1 MCDALAARA
10 AAPFPPQARCGAQ
23 GSFND
28 LQLLLVLNL
37 TIVTVGGLIK
47 HYVVDPAANAK
58 NLTLDQ
64 DWYRARPSPPFSGPL
79 CCHIA
84 NESNCIQSVRL
95 LAKLTWKRWDGS
107 LR

>member
-1 MCDALAARA
+1 VCDALAARA

-58 NLTLDQ
+58 NLTTGMP
-64 DWYRARPSPPFSGPL
+64 ARG
-79 CCHIA
+79 
-84 NESNCIQSVRL
+84 
-95 LAKLTWKRWDGS
+95 LAPGVCQPARRG
-107 LR
+107 

>member
-1 MCDALAARA
+1 MHGKLW
-10 AAPFPPQARCGAQ
+10 GAQ

-64 DWYRARPSPPFSGPL
+64 D
-79 CCHIA
+79 
-84 NESNCIQSVRL
+84 
-95 LAKLTWKRWDGS
+95 
-107 LR
+107 

>member
-1 MCDALAARA
+1 M
-10 AAPFPPQARCGAQ
+10 
-23 GSFND
+23 
-28 LQLLLVLNL
+28 LNL

-64 DWYRARPSPPFSGPL
+64 DWYRVRPSPPFPGPL

-84 NESNCIQSVRL
+84 NESNCIQSVRV
-95 LAKLTWKRWDGS
+95 LAKPTCKCWDGS

>member
-1 MCDALAARA
+1 VRSQPGGC
-10 AAPFPPQARCGAQ
+10 AAPRQARCGVQ

-64 DWYRARPSPPFSGPL
+64 DWYRARPPL
-79 CCHIA
+79 T
-84 NESNCIQSVRL
+84 VL
-95 LAKLTWKRWDGS
+95 LSRNKRAHVHP
-107 LR
+107 